1 MKAKTVAEI
10 GVTVLILF
18 FIYKAV
24 TREEIVDSLQGKVID
39 HQMVNATGVTAD
51 EAMGIQN
58 GAGGDSYNA
67 AKGEQDVETLKA
79 LARGEAQRMLQTGD
93 TAAYQREADKNP
105 LLGKIMGQ

>member
-24 TREEIVDSLQGKVID
+24 TREDVVDSLQGKVID
-39 HQMVNATGVTAD
+39 HQMVTATGVTAD

-58 GAGGDSYNA
+58 GEGGDSYSA
-67 AKGEQDVETLKA
+67 AKGEQDMTVLKA
-79 LARGEAQRMLQTGD
+79 MARGEASRMMQTGD
-93 TAAYQREADKNP
+93 VSAYQHEADKNP
-105 LLGKIMGQ
+105 LLGKLMGQ